1 MIEIDIL
8 NKLNA
13 PTREERLANLKE
25 ILKTTEFPP
34 MVPQYINNHIH
45 TTYSFSPYSPTAA
58 VYAARMEGLCTAGII
73 DHDSISGAR
82 EFLAA
87 AELVGM
93 PVTVGMECRVSMNG
107 TAMQGKRT
115 NNPDQVGVSYMTIQ
129 SVPHDK
135 IETLNAWFAPYRAA
149 RGRRNRAMVEKINA
163 LLDGIALDYDR
174 DVLPLSE
181 AKEDGGVTE
190 RHLMYALAKKMV
202 VKAGKGQPMVDYLAS
217 IGLNLSAKQQA
228 QMLDTAYPFY
238 EYDLL
243 GILKSAF
250 VPKIYI
256 DATEECPNVRDV
268 AKLCNDIDALLCYAY
283 LGDVTA
289 SVTGDKKAQ
298 KFEDDYLDD
307 VIACIKDCGIR
318 AVTYMPTRNT
328 PEQLARL
335 RRLCDENGLFQ
346 VSGEDINS
354 PRQSFV
360 IKAME
365 NPKVHII
372 GHPDDGTYAVDFDEL
387 VRHARERGVMIELN
401 EASVRPGSYRKN
413 GRENAAV
420 VLDRC
425 AHYGVKV
432 VVSSDAHV
440 ECDILRHRYALE
452 LLETVH
458 FPEELVVNR
467 SVDALMAALAEKKA

>member
-1 MIEIDIL
+1 MIDITIL
-8 NKLNA
+8 EKLNA
-13 PTREERLANLKE
+13 PTKQARLANLQA
-25 ILKTTEFPP
+25 LVKTADFPP
-34 MVPQYINNHIH
+34 AVPQYINNHIH

-82 EFLAA
+82 EFLEAA
-87 AELVGM
+87 ALIGM
-93 PVTVGMECRVSMNG
+93 PVTVGMECRASMDG

-115 NNPDQVGVSYMTIQ
+115 NNPDQLGVSYMTIQ
-129 SVPHDK
+129 SVPHDR
-135 IETLNAWFAPYRAA
+135 IEEVNAFFAPYRAA
-149 RGRRNRAMVEKINA
+149 RGVRNRKMVARINA
-163 LLDGIALDYDR
+163 LLSGIELDYDR

-181 AKEDGGVTE
+181 AREDGGVTE
-190 RHLMYALAKKMV
+190 RHLMYALAIAMV
-202 VKAGKGQPMVDYLAS
+202 KKAGKGQPMVDYLSS
-217 IGLNLSAKQQA
+217 IGLRLSEKQTA

-256 DATEECPNVRDV
+256 NATDECPNVRDV
-268 AKLCNDIDALLCYAY
+268 AALCTRVDALLCYAY

-335 RRLCDENGLFQ
+335 RRLCEENGLFQ

-360 IKAME
+360 IRAME
-365 NPKVHII
+365 NPLFSNLIDATWKLIQHEK
-372 GHPDDGTYAVDFDEL
+372 DGSP
-387 VRHARERGVMIELN
+387 I
-401 EASVRPGSYRKN
+401 
-413 GRENAAV
+413 
-420 VLDRC
+420 C
-425 AHYGVKV
+425 
-432 VVSSDAHV
+432 
-440 ECDILRHRYALE
+440 
-452 LLETVH
+452 
-458 FPEELVVNR
+458 
-467 SVDALMAALAEKKA
+467 